1 MVGLLWSYKVRR
13 QWFRVGPKLPL
24 DLKLRVWCADCIWGS
39 EFFVYYREERGRMG
53 WKRVG
58 AALNWQERFF
68 GRTEELEFYEG
79 DRALT
84 LDRNSRAG
92 NMQHSIYLLLCSQ
105 KTSLNR
111 DCAMKECALYNL
123 NTSMLLEF
131 SRHSQSTVCPWTK
144 QTHRGKKSSV
154 LEHFDHIS
162 LYTPVLTHC
171 NFDVNNW

>member
-1 MVGLLWSYKVRR
+1 MGVVWSEGCRAGKTTKCV
-13 QWFRVGPKLPL
+13 QIG
-24 DLKLRVWCADCIWGS
+24 
-39 EFFVYYREERGRMG
+39 EERGRMG

-92 NMQHSIYLLLCSQ
+92 NMQHSIYLLLCSR